1 MKVKKTARLIAVCL
15 FVFQVAL
22 VFGGISAFA
31 GLNTYQDLRSYS
43 IYRVDPA
50 KMKVD
55 GTVGADEPWEKV
67 PFSEEVRVYWQNLV
81 PDEKPAKFKAMWGS
95 DASGAYLYFWAEL
108 NDPDGTYNNGDVFQV
123 LVDETGKSTDP
134 CQRGGDATGPCR
146 RTTILSLREETKTV
160 GNWFEY
166 TVKRTNDGKD
176 VTVEAKYT
184 FSDTKYAAANAVIG
198 LDFLTDRKN
207 SEGAMITQWAWC
219 NYESQNK
226 PNIAGRATLKKI
238 NAVDLGTVVDEDDDA
253 VFYSADLAVASC
265 KKDADGN
272 VTLPAEV
279 SGSAVHAWKNRSD
292 NKLYAAGSTY
302 KVVKA
307 NEKFDAVNLKASLL
321 DGARVRF
328 AEVGALKFEGAIED
342 YAEVK
347 DYVKKVG
354 ILFVKTE
361 DLTEA
366 IATAGA
372 TPSALTAAGITFR
385 QVEADAAE
393 AFEGVLENL
402 TDKDE
407 MWSALPYVK
416 AEMADGTLA
425 EFAGAY
431 SEDSNSRSVAAVA
444 QAAYTDR
451 AQLKDGP
458 YKNKVGSEFGVV
470 GFEVLSF
477 SPYNKT
483 ELGILK
489 KFTTYSA

>member
-1 MKVKKTARLIAVCL
+1 MKKRTKRLIAVCL

-31 GLNTYQDLRSYS
+31 GLNTYEDLRSYS
-43 IYRVDPA
+43 IYRVDPS
-50 KMKVD
+50 KMTAD
-55 GTVGADEPWEKV
+55 GVVGADEPWEKV
-67 PFSEEVRVYWQNLV
+67 PFSEPVRVYWQNLV
-81 PDEKPAKFKAMWGS
+81 PDETPAKFKALWGS

-108 NDPDGTYNNGDVFQV
+108 NDPDGTYNNGDIFQF
-123 LVDETGKSTDP
+123 LVDETGTSTSP
-134 CQRGGDATGPCR
+134 CQAGGSATGPCR

-184 FSDTKYAAANAVIG
+184 FSDAKYATANAEIG

-219 NYESQNK
+219 NYESQSK

-253 VFYSADLAVASC
+253 VFYNAGLAVASC

-272 VTLPAEV
+272 VTLPAET
-279 SGSAVHAWKNRSD
+279 SGAAVCAWKNRSD

-302 KVVKA
+302 KVSKA
-307 NEKFDAVNLKASLL
+307 NEKFDAVTPNVALL
-321 DGARVRF
+321 EGARVRL
-328 AEVGALKFEGAIED
+328 ATTGALKFEGTIEEFD
-342 YAEVK
+342 DVK

-354 ILFVKTE
+354 ILFVKTA
-361 DLTEA
+361 DLTEE
-366 IATAGA
+366 IAGAGA
-372 TPSALTAAGITFR
+372 TPASLTAAGISF
-385 QVEADAAE
+385 QKAEADAA
-393 AFEGVLENL
+393 ASFEGVLENL
-402 TDKDE
+402 TDKNE
-407 MWSALPYVK
+407 MWSALPYVTV
-416 AEMADGTLA
+416 ELADGTTT
-425 EFAGAY
+425 EFAGTY
-431 SEDSNSRSVAAVA
+431 TEENNSRSVAKVA
-444 QAAYTDR
+444 QAAYEDR
-451 AQLKDGP
+451 SQLKDTG
-458 YKNKVGSEFGVV
+458 YKNKVGSEFGVT

-483 ELGILK
+483 ELAILK
-489 KFTTYSA
+489 KILGE